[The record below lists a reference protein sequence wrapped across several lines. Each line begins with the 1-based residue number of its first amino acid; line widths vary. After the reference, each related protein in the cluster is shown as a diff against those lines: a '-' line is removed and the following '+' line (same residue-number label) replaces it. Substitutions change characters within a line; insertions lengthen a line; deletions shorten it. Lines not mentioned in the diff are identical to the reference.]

1 MDSNKQMADLL
12 FKNITKTPDDYEQ
25 MYPKRNLEEGAVVT
39 RFAPSPTG
47 RMHVGNLRTALYA
60 YLVAKH
66 EGGDFILRIED
77 TDQER
82 YVEGA
87 VDIIYRTLQKTG
99 LIHDEGPD
107 KDGGCGPYVQSE
119 RQAQGI
125 YLKYAKE
132 LIDKGEAYYCF
143 CDKER
148 LEGLKKV
155 VAGKEIHVYDK
166 HCLHLSKEEVEEKL
180 AAGVPYVIRQNNP
193 TEGTTTFEDEIYGD
207 ITVDNAEL
215 DDMILIKSDG
225 YPTYNFANVVDD
237 HLMGITHVVR
247 GNEYLSSSP
256 KYNRLY
262 EAFGW
267 EVPVY
272 IHCPLITDEN
282 HQKLSK
288 RCGHSS
294 FEDLVEQGF
303 LTEAIVNFV
312 ALLGWSP
319 ADNQEIMTLEELVEK
334 FDYHHMNKSPA
345 VFDYTKLK
353 WMNGEYIKKMDF
365 DKFYE
370 MALPYIKEVI
380 TKDYDLKKIAHM
392 VQTRIEIFPDI
403 RDHID
408 FFEELPEY
416 DVAMYTHKKM
426 KTNAQTS
433 LEVLQ
438 EILPVLEAQE
448 DYSNDALYQT
458 LLKYVEQKGCKN
470 GYVMWP
476 IRTAVSGKQ
485 MTPGGA
491 TELMEVLGKEESLAR
506 IRKGIELLSQAQ

>member
-1 MDSNKQMADLL
+1 MSKV
-12 FKNITKTPDDYEQ
+12 
-25 MYPKRNLEEGAVVT
+25 RT

-107 KDGGCGPYVQSE
+107 KDGGCGSYVQSE

>member
-1 MDSNKQMADLL
+1 MSK
-12 FKNITKTPDDYEQ
+12 KI
-25 MYPKRNLEEGAVVT
+25 RT

-60 YLVAKH
+60 YLIAKH
-66 EGGDFILRIED
+66 EGGDFLLRIED

-82 YVEGA
+82 YVDGA
-87 VDIIYRTLQKTG
+87 VDIIYRTLEKTG

-107 KDGGCGPYVQSE
+107 KDGGVGPYVQSE
-119 RQAQGI
+119 RQAAGI

-132 LIDKGEAYYCF
+132 LIEKGEAYYCF

-148 LEGLKKV
+148 LESLKQE
-155 VAGKEIHVYDK
+155 VAGKEIIVYDK
-166 HCLHLSKEEVEEKL
+166 HCLHLSKEEVQAKL
-180 AAGVPYVIRQNNP
+180 DAGVPYVIRQNNP
-193 TEGTTTFEDEIYGD
+193 TTGTTTFSDEIYGD
-207 ITVDNAEL
+207 ITVDNSEL

-272 IHCPLITDEN
+272 VHCPLITNEE

-288 RCGHSS
+288 RSGHSS
-294 FEDLVEQGF
+294 YEDLLEQGF
-303 LTEAIVNFV
+303 LSEAIVNYV

-319 ADNQEIMTLEELVEK
+319 TDNREIFSLEELVK
-334 FDYHHMNKSPA
+334 AFDYHHMSKTPS
-345 VFDYTKLK
+345 VFDIVKLR
-353 WMNGEYIKKMDF
+353 WMNGEYMKAMDD

-370 MALPYIKEVI
+370 MALPYMKAVI
-380 TKDYDLKKIAHM
+380 TRDVDFRKVAAM
-392 VQTRIEIFPDI
+392 VKTRIEVFPDI
-403 RDHID
+403 KDQID
-408 FFEELPEY
+408 FIEEVPEY
-416 DVAMYTHKKM
+416 DISMYTHKKM
-426 KTNAQTS
+426 KTNPETS
-433 LEVLQ
+433 LAVLQ
-438 EILPVLEAQE
+438 EVLPVLEAQE
-448 DYSNDALYQT
+448 DYSNDALYET
-458 LLKYVEQKGCKN
+458 LLGFVKEKGYKN

-491 TELMEVLGKEESLAR
+491 TELMELLGKEESLNR
-506 IRKGIELLSQAQ
+506 IRKAIEKLSA

>member
-1 MDSNKQMADLL
+1 MSKV
-12 FKNITKTPDDYEQ
+12 
-25 MYPKRNLEEGAVVT
+25 RT

-60 YLVAKH
+60 YLITKH

-87 VDIIYRTLQKTG
+87 VDIIYRTLAETG

-119 RQAQGI
+119 RQAKGI
-125 YLKYAKE
+125 YLEYAKK
-132 LIDKGEAYYCF
+132 LIEKGEAYYCF

-148 LEGLKKV
+148 LESLKTT
-155 VAGKEIHVYDK
+155 VAGKEISIYDK

-180 AAGVPYVIRQNNP
+180 ASGIPYVIRQNNP

-319 ADNQEIMTLEELVEK
+319 ADNQEIMSLDELVAK
-334 FDYHHMNKSPA
+334 FDYHHMSKSPA

-365 DKFYE
+365 DAFYE
-370 MALPYIKEVI
+370 KALPYIKEVI
-380 TKDYDLKKIAHM
+380 TKDYDLKKIAKM

-403 RDHID
+403 KDHID
-408 FFEELPEY
+408 FFEALPEY
-416 DVAMYTHKKM
+416 DTSMYTHKKM
-426 KTNAQTS
+426 KTNAETS
-433 LEVLQ
+433 LEVLT
-438 EILPVLEAQE
+438 EVLPILEKQD
-448 DYSNDALYQT
+448 DYSNDALYAT
-458 LLKYVEQKGCKN
+458 LLKYVEEKGCKN
-470 GYVMWP
+470 GFVMWP

-491 TELMEVLGKEESLAR
+491 TELMEVLGKEESLNR
-506 IRKGIELLSQAQ
+506 IRKGIELLTAAQA

>member
-1 MDSNKQMADLL
+1 MSKV
-12 FKNITKTPDDYEQ
+12 
-25 MYPKRNLEEGAVVT
+25 RT

-60 YLVAKH
+60 YLITKH

-87 VDIIYRTLQKTG
+87 VDIIYRTLAETG

-119 RQAQGI
+119 RQAKGI
-125 YLKYAKE
+125 YLEYAKK
-132 LIDKGEAYYCF
+132 LIEKGEAYYCF

-148 LEGLKKV
+148 LESLKTT
-155 VAGKEIHVYDK
+155 VAGKEISIYDK

-180 AAGVPYVIRQNNP
+180 ASGIPYVIRQNNP

-319 ADNQEIMTLEELVEK
+319 ADNQEIMSLDELVAK
-334 FDYHHMNKSPA
+334 FDYHHMSKSPA

-365 DKFYE
+365 DAFYE
-370 MALPYIKEVI
+370 KALPYIKEVI
-380 TKDYDLKKIAHM
+380 TKDYDLKKIAKM

-403 RDHID
+403 KDHID

-426 KTNAQTS
+426 KTNAETS
-433 LEVLQ
+433 LEVLT
-438 EILPVLEAQE
+438 EVLPILEKQD
-448 DYSNDALYQT
+448 DYSNDALYAA
-458 LLKYVEQKGCKN
+458 LLKYVEEKGCKN

-491 TELMEVLGKEESLAR
+491 TELMEVLGKEESLNR
-506 IRKGIELLSQAQ
+506 IRKGIELLQAAQV

>member
-1 MDSNKQMADLL
+1 MSK
-12 FKNITKTPDDYEQ
+12 I
-25 MYPKRNLEEGAVVT
+25 RT

-60 YLVAKH
+60 YLIAKH

-82 YVEGA
+82 LVEGA
-87 VDIIYRTLQKTG
+87 VDIINRTLEKTG
-99 LIHDEGPD
+99 LVHDEGPD

-119 RQAQGI
+119 RQAAGI
-125 YLKYAKE
+125 YLEYAKK

-148 LEGLKKV
+148 LESLKTT
-155 VAGKEIHVYDK
+155 VAGKEISIYDK
-166 HCLHLSKEEVEEKL
+166 HCLHLSKEEVEANL
-180 AAGVPYVIRQNNP
+180 AAGKPYVIRQNNP

-207 ITVDNAEL
+207 ITVDNSEL

-225 YPTYNFANVVDD
+225 FPTYNFANVVDD

-267 EVPVY
+267 DVPVY
-272 IHCPLITDEN
+272 VHCPLITDES

-288 RCGHSS
+288 RSGHSS
-294 FEDLVEQGF
+294 FEDLLEQGF
-303 LTEAIVNFV
+303 LTEAVVNFV

-319 ADNQEIMTLEELVEK
+319 ADNQEIMSLEELVEK
-334 FDYHHMNKSPA
+334 FDYHHMSKSPA

-353 WMNGEYIKKMDF
+353 WMNGEYIKKLDF
-365 DKFYE
+365 DTFYE
-370 MALPYIKEVI
+370 MAEPYIKEVV
-380 TKDYDLKKIAHM
+380 TKDYDLKKIAKM
-392 VQTRIEIFPDI
+392 VQSRIEIFPDI
-403 RDHID
+403 KEHID

-416 DVAMYTHKKM
+416 SVDMYTHKKM

-433 LEVLQ
+433 LEVLK

-448 DYSNDALYQT
+448 DYSNDALYAV
-458 LLKYVEQKGCKN
+458 LCDYVAQKGCKN

-491 TELMEVLGKEESLAR
+491 TELMEVLGKEESIAR
-506 IRKGIELLSQAQ
+506 IKKGIELLNEV

>member
-1 MDSNKQMADLL
+1 MSK
-12 FKNITKTPDDYEQ
+12 I
-25 MYPKRNLEEGAVVT
+25 RT

-60 YLVAKH
+60 YLIAKH
-66 EGGDFILRIED
+66 EGGDFIFRIED

-87 VDIIYRTLQKTG
+87 VDIIYRTMEETG
-99 LIHDEGPD
+99 LIYDEGPD
-107 KDGGCGPYVQSE
+107 KDGGVGPYVQSE
-119 RQAQGI
+119 RMAKGI
-125 YLKYAKE
+125 YLEYAKK
-132 LIDKGEAYYCF
+132 LIEKGEAYYCF

-148 LEGLKKV
+148 LESLKTT
-155 VAGKEIHVYDK
+155 VAGKEITIYDK

-193 TEGTTTFEDEIYGD
+193 TEGTTTFVDEIYGD

-272 IHCPLITDEN
+272 VHCPLITDES

-294 FEDLVEQGF
+294 FEDLIEQGF
-303 LTEAIVNFV
+303 LTEAVVNFV

-319 ADNQEIMTLEELVEK
+319 ADNQEIMSLQELIEK
-334 FDYHHMNKSPA
+334 FDYHHMSKSPA
-345 VFDYTKLK
+345 VFDFTKLK
-353 WMNGEYIKKMDF
+353 WMNGEYIKAMDF
-365 DKFYE
+365 DAFYE
-370 MALPYIKEVI
+370 KAEPYIKAVI
-380 TKDYDLKKIAHM
+380 TKDYDLKKIAQM
-392 VQTRIEIFPDI
+392 VKTRIEVFPDI
-403 RDHID
+403 AGHID
-408 FFEELPEY
+408 FFEELPDY
-416 DVAMYTHKKM
+416 DTAMYCHKKM
-426 KTNAQTS
+426 KTTEETS

-438 EILPVLEAQE
+438 EILPILEAQE

-458 LLKYVEQKGCKN
+458 IVSFVEKKGCKN
-470 GYVMWP
+470 GYVLWP

-485 MTPGGA
+485 MTPAGG
-491 TELMEVLGKEESLAR
+491 TEIMEVLGKEESLRR
-506 IRKGIELLSQAQ
+506 IRIGIEKLSK